1 MSAESGAWLK
11 RQREARGWS
20 RNELARRMTDA
31 AGSAV
36 TAPVRVLEGYL
47 SRWEAGNVAISA
59 RYRQLLDAVLRP
71 GENVPVPPPFSGPAS
86 DASKWAVRGA
96 SLPAAPGPVDP
107 GGGRPVRAGGSGTG
121 NGLPEFLL
129 VKECA
134 AQARVSLPTIYR
146 LVRQGHVESIKVGRE
161 IRIYTDSWLA
171 YLQVPRPDLR
181 PPQEP
186 EGSGQRDHPPQTD
199 GPPAGPAPEP
209 ARRAGMG
216 APLVVFRAPG

>member
-71 GENVPVPPPFSGPAS
+71 GENVPVPPPFSGPGIRCEQVGGPRS
-86 DASKWAVRGA
+86 I
-96 SLPAAPGPVDP
+96 AP
-107 GGGRPVRAGGSGTG
+107 R
-121 NGLPEFLL
+121 
-129 VKECA
+129 C
-134 AQARVSLPTIYR
+134 
-146 LVRQGHVESIKVGRE
+146 
-161 IRIYTDSWLA
+161 
-171 YLQVPRPDLR
+171 PR
-181 PPQEP
+181 
-186 EGSGQRDHPPQTD
+186 SC
-199 GPPAGPAPEP
+199 
-209 ARRAGMG
+209 
-216 APLVVFRAPG
+216 